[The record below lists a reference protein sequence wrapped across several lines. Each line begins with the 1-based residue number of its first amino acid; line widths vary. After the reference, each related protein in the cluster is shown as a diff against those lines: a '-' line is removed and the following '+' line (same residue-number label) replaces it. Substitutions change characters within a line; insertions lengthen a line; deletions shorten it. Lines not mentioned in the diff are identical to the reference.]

1 MYSDYFGLSAP
12 PFAIT
17 PDPRYLFLS
26 KRHQEALAHL
36 IFGVKEGGGFVQ
48 LTGEVGTGKTTLI
61 RALLEQLDG
70 NVDVAL
76 ILNPRLTAFEF
87 VASLCDDLHIIYPQG
102 TSSLKVLVSHLN
114 DFLLQAHARG
124 RRVILIIDE
133 AQNFQEDVLEQIRL
147 LTNLETSKQKLL
159 QIILVGQP
167 ELRDLLSTVH
177 MRQLAQRVTARYHL
191 VAMTREESKA
201 YIQHRL
207 RVAGAS
213 HPLFSDGAINTISKL
228 SKGVPR
234 LINILCDRSL
244 LGAYSKNVYQVKT
257 SFVRHAAREV
267 GGALDTPKSNKK
279 KWIIV
284 SSVLS
289 GVVFFIVLWQWNIFD
304 VQHTVNTLNISVES
318 EESTQNKVIPVTTV
332 KPDKLQSTP
341 MLSKSE
347 FQSDEK
353 DQESY
358 DVLSAK
364 EVTSRLAQPAA
375 TDLNNVFFSLFA
387 RWKLDYGSLPGVSG
401 CDRATSARL
410 RCHWGHSSWASF
422 LTLNRPA
429 IMWFEEE
436 GEAKRYMAVM
446 AIIGDHAK
454 VSVGGQNIMMPLVE
468 LERIWSTEYFVLWR
482 PPALGVKIIRLGDS
496 GEVVLW
502 LRRNLDK
509 IDGVKP
515 SSTGAHIFDQN
526 LMKRIKAFQLAHDLE
541 VDGVV
546 GVRTMMYLNTAL
558 KDASIPLLKKE

>member
-17 PDPRYLFLS
+17 PDPRYLFMS

-36 IFGVKEGGGFVQ
+36 VFGVKEGGGFVQ

-61 RALLEQLDG
+61 RALLEQLDE

-102 TSSLKVLVSHLN
+102 TSSLKVLVGHLN
-114 DFLLQAHARG
+114 DFLLQAHAQG
-124 RRVILIIDE
+124 RRVILIVDE
-133 AQNFQEDVLEQIRL
+133 AQNFQADALEQIRL
-147 LTNLETSKQKLL
+147 LTNLETSRQKLL

-167 ELRDLLSTVH
+167 ELRDLLSTVD

-191 VAMTREESKA
+191 VAMTHEESKA

-213 HPLFSDGAINTISKL
+213 HPLFSDGAINKISKL

-257 SFVRHAAREV
+257 VFVKRAAREI
-267 GGALDTPKSNKK
+267 GGNLDAPKNNKK
-279 KWIIV
+279 KWIAVI
-284 SSVLS
+284 SVLS
-289 GVVFFIVLWQWNIFD
+289 AAVFFIVVWQWNVFD
-304 VQHTVNTLNISVES
+304 IQSKSSTLNISSGS
-318 EESTQNKVIPVTTV
+318 EGSIKHKVVPVV
-332 KPDKLQSTP
+332 KVNSDKLQSIQ
-341 MLSKSE
+341 MLPESE
-347 FQSDEK
+347 FQSGEK
-353 DQESY
+353 DHESY
-358 DVLSAK
+358 EVLSAK
-364 EVTSRLAQPAA
+364 EVTTRLAQTAA
-375 TDLNNVFFSLFA
+375 TDLNDVFFSLFS
-387 RWKLDYGSLPGVSG
+387 RWRLDYGSLSGVSG
-401 CDRATSARL
+401 CDRATSVRL
-410 RCHWGHSSWASF
+410 RCHWGRSSWADF
-422 LTLNRPA
+422 LALNRPA
-429 IMWFEEE
+429 IMWFEEK

-446 AIIGDHAK
+446 AIIDDHVK
-454 VSVGGQNIMMPLVE
+454 VSVSGQNIMMSLVE
-468 LERIWSTEYFVLWR
+468 LESIWSAEYFVLWR
-482 PPALGVKIIRLGDS
+482 PPALGIKVIRPGDS

-515 SSTGAHIFDQN
+515 SSTGAHIFDQK
-526 LMKRIKAFQLAHDLE
+526 LMRRIKAFQLKYDLK
-541 VDGVV
+541 VDGIV
-546 GVRTMMYLNTAL
+546 GVRTMMYLNTVL